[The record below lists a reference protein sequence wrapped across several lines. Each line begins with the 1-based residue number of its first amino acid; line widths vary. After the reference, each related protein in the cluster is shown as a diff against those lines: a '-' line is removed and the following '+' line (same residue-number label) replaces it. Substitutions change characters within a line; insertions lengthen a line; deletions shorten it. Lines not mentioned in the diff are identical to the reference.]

1 MNPINPK
8 LTQRFPPLPNRFCA
22 ETAAIQ
28 SELIQLY
35 NPGIRFVEFNETAPQ
50 ASK

>member
-8 LTQRFPPLPNRFCA
+8 LTQRFPPFPNRFCA

-28 SELIQLY
+28 SELTAVY
-35 NPGIRFVEFNETAPQ
+35 YPGIRFVEFTPEPQ

>member
-8 LTQRFPPLPNRFCA
+8 LTQRFPPFPNRFCA

-35 NPGIRFVEFNETAPQ
+35 NPGIRFIEFAPEVPPL
-50 ASK
+50 K